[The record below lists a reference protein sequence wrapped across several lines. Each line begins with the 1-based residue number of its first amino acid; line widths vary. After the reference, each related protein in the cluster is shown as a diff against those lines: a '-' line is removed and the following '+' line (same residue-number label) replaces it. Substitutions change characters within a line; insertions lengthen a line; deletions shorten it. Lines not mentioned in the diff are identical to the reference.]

1 MTQTLQQLT
10 SDRRARFLARIAE
23 RYLPNPGI
31 DPPSEISPED
41 AAIQERILEEI
52 KAHLRITSEE
62 EPDAQKALINYLS
75 EGMSRAVLENADLK
89 AIEYRLGQR
98 GELPISSYKVKFG
111 STGRKLKMLGLT
123 TNSVRTAIYHADEI
137 QHLHYSE
144 PEQPDRDLSLFLKH
158 QISPG
163 QDSYTLLVIGMRE
176 GSVIN
181 VAAAWR
187 IYHLEVNL
195 SNARSPMDYLQA
207 FVEVYG
213 LEFQVGDQYGKFI
226 TDIFVPK
233 NLLSGNTEFLRDKA
247 LQKVTATFRFFR
259 RTEGLI
265 RQGVEVAVAFEI
277 DISKYRGDLIKHG
290 VKVPKSR

>member
-10 SDRRARFLARIAE
+10 SDRRARLLARIAE

-98 GELPISSYKVKFG
+98 GELPISSYKVMFG
-111 STGRKLKMLGLT
+111 DNLKKSGVT
-123 TNSVRTAIYHADEI
+123 TKRARDAIYNADEI

-181 VAAAWR
+181 VDVALR

-195 SNARSPMDYLQA
+195 SNAHSPMDYMQA

-213 LEFQVGDQYGKFI
+213 LEIQVGDQHGKFI
-226 TDIFVPK
+226 TDVFVPK
-233 NLLSGNTEFLRDKA
+233 KLLSGKTGFLRFKA
-247 LQKVTATFRFFR
+247 FQKITATYSFFK
-259 RTEGLI
+259 RTEGLV
-265 RQGVEVAVAFEI
+265 RRGFEVGVAFVI
-277 DISKYRGDLIKHG
+277 DISKYQRDLRKHG